1 MTAIPQSAM
10 VLAAGLGTRMR
21 PIGDTLPK
29 PLIEIG
35 GRTLLDH
42 AIDRLA
48 EVGVERVVVNVHHKA
63 ETVTARLAARGEPQI
78 EISHESELL
87 ETGGGVARALPLLGE
102 YFFVVNSD
110 VLWLD
115 GTDHALARLAATFDP
130 ACMDAVLLLQRT
142 VTAVGYEGSGDY
154 FLDPL
159 GVPRRRGERE
169 IAPYIFSGVQLLHR
183 RLFDGIEE
191 QRFSLNLVYDRAERS
206 GRLSGI
212 VHDGEWYHIGT
223 PEGLEATRARLT
235 SHRIER

>member
-1 MTAIPQSAM
+1 MIGAPKSAM

-21 PIGDTLPK
+21 PISDTLPK
-29 PLIEIG
+29 PLVELAG
-35 GRTLLDH
+35 QTLLDH

-48 EVGVERVVVNVHHKA
+48 MVGVERIVVNVHYKA
-63 ETVTARLAARGEPQI
+63 DMVIARLAERDHPRI
-78 EISHESELL
+78 EISREDELL

-102 YFFVVNSD
+102 CFFVVNGD

-115 GTDHALARLAATFDP
+115 GKDHALSRLAAAFDP
-130 ACMDAVLLLQRT
+130 AQMDAVLLFQRT
-142 VTAVGYEGSGDY
+142 TNAVGYEGSGDY

-169 IAPYIFSGVQLLHR
+169 IAPYLFSGVQLLHR
-183 RLFDGIEE
+183 RLFDGVAER
-191 QRFSLNLVYDRAERS
+191 RFSLNLLYDRAERA
-206 GRLSGI
+206 GRLSAI

-223 PEGLEATRARLT
+223 PDGLDATRSRLN

>member
-1 MTAIPQSAM
+1 MIEVPKSAM

-21 PIGDTLPK
+21 PISDTVPK
-29 PLIEIG
+29 PLVEIG

-48 EVGVERVVVNVHHKA
+48 LVGVELVVVNLHYKA
-63 ETVTARLAARGEPQI
+63 EMIAARLAAREHPLI
-78 EISHESELL
+78 EISQEEELL

-102 YFFVVNSD
+102 CFFVVNGD

-115 GTDHALARLAATFDP
+115 GTEYALARLAGAFDP
-130 ACMDAVLLLQRT
+130 ARMDAVLLLQRT
-142 VTAVGYEGSGDY
+142 VAAIGYDGSGDF

-169 IAPYIFSGVQLLHR
+169 IAPFIFTGVQLLHR
-183 RLFDGIEE
+183 RLFDGIAER
-191 QRFSLNLVYDRAERS
+191 RFSLNLVYDRAERA
-206 GRLSGI
+206 GRLYAI

-223 PEGLEATRARLT
+223 PQGLEATRARLA